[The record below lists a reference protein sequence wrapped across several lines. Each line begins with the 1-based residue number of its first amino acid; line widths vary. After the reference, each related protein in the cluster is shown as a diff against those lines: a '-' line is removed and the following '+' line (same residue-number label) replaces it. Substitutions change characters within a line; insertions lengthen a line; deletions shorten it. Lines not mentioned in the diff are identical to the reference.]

1 MDLIKPRYML
11 SVAGLALVFAVG
23 CGGET
28 TDVSAGTDD
37 FNKELAAE
45 GASLDCPKEV
55 DGGEGTEF
63 ECTLKGESGKTSK
76 VKLKVVKQD
85 GDLAVDIVDQA
96 AFDNSRQ
103 EVAGQ

>member
-37 FNKELAAE
+37 FNMELAQE
-45 GASLDCPKEV
+45 GSKLECPKEV

-63 ECTLKGESGKTSK
+63 ECTLKGKGGQSEK
-76 VKLKVVKQD
+76 VKLKVVKQN
-85 GDLAVDIVDQA
+85 GDLAVDTVDQA
-96 AFDNSRQ
+96 AFDTARQ
-103 EVAGQ
+103 KVSGQ